1 MSTRNISGIEAPLA
15 SGNRDTGRSNR
26 FRLPAFIL
34 PVLLGA
40 LAFFFVTGGGIL
52 RPTNL
57 GWLMGGDPGMDLL
70 GWMFFRDTPFWQQ
83 PIGANWPFG
92 MELGSAL
99 IYTDSLLLLAF
110 PFKLFSGLLPPNF
123 QYFGFW
129 ILICFILQAIFAWK
143 LLGKPSSGTGILPVL
158 QTDEPEAFRPTELGV
173 KALATLF
180 FLLAPSF
187 LWRMQ
192 WHMMLAAHWLILA
205 ALCLYFSDRFRYFP
219 WLVLLAVA
227 SLVTPIIFTMVLLI
241 FGAGLLKA
249 WLRKEQPLPWLIGSS
264 LATGLILAIVMWEG
278 GYFTVSDVGAG
289 GFGDYRMSLAGFID
303 PLPGVPGEK
312 AAWSTLLP
320 SLPKDSGNYEGFCFL
335 GTGVLVLVGTAI
347 FALVKNCRSWIPQ
360 LSWRNRKLWFT
371 AIPIGAVF
379 IFSILFALSNNIGI
393 GTHIFVH
400 YDIPGIIARE
410 IAPFRASARFIWPA
424 YYLIIAGLLAV
435 TMRGFRPKTSSAI
448 LAGCLVLQ
456 VADSWHALRA
466 VRHRYQTDLFHTS
479 LSSPFWQQAADRYRK
494 VLYVF
499 PSDAPPPYF
508 ALCYLA
514 ASHHRPINIGSW
526 ARFDE
531 RKLDAARDKLV
542 QVVRSGAWDP
552 NALYVFETTGI
563 WSSAVLRMK
572 PNDWV
577 GVVDGLPVLA
587 PGWLQG
593 RRQDPVQISHQS
605 LPIYVLGRTLSFA
618 AASPGL
624 QFLGYGWDDQDNQ
637 GQLRSWSVGNFV
649 SFNFQLSSTPTT
661 DLLLSLDALA
671 VVNKRHPEQKV
682 EVTVNSQPV
691 GSFSYTQQDPQG
703 RRTIRIPRELVV
715 NRNNIVEI
723 ELNLPDAVSS
733 AMIGWSQRWDLRK
746 LALQVNALELS
757 PAPNQLTGTL

>member
-1 MSTRNISGIEAPLA
+1 VSTRNISGIEAPLA
-15 SGNRDTGRSNR
+15 SGNQDTGRSDR

-110 PFKLFSGLLPPNF
+110 PFKLFSGLLPPYF

-129 ILICFILQAIFAWK
+129 ILICFC
-143 LLGKPSSGTGILPVL
+143 L
-158 QTDEPEAFRPTELGV
+158 QTVFGYQ
-173 KALATLF
+173 LAGRFSANRWHKTLSALF
-180 FLLAPSF
+180 FVLAPSF

-205 ALCLYFSDRFRYFP
+205 ALCLYFSDRFRYFF

-227 SLVTPIIFTMVLLI
+227 SLVTPILFAMVLLI
-241 FGAGLLKA
+241 FGAALLKA

-278 GYFTVSDVGAG
+278 GYFTVTDVGAG
-289 GFGDYRMSLAGFID
+289 GFGDYRVSLAGFID
-303 PLPGVPGEK
+303 PSPGAPGEK
-312 AAWSTLLP
+312 AAWSALLP
-320 SLPKDSGNYEGFCFL
+320 SLPKDNGNYEGFCFL
-335 GTGVLVLVGTAI
+335 GAGVLVLVGTAV
-347 FALVKNCRSWIPQ
+347 FAFVKNRRSWIPK
-360 LSWRNRKLWFT
+360 LAWRNRKLWFT
-371 AIPIGAVF
+371 VMPIGAVF

-393 GTHIFVH
+393 GPHILVH
-400 YDIPGIIARE
+400 YEIPGIIARE
-410 IAPFRASARFIWPA
+410 IAPFRASARFVWPA

-435 TMRGFRPKTSSAI
+435 TVRGFRTKTSSAI

-456 VADSWHALRA
+456 VADSWHALRV

-494 VLYVF
+494 ILYVF

-508 ALCYLA
+508 ALCYFA

-531 RKLDAARDKLV
+531 GKLEAARDKLV
-542 QVVRSGAWDP
+542 QVVRSGTWDP
-552 NALYVFETTGI
+552 TALYVFETTGL

-572 PNDWV
+572 SDDWV

-593 RRQDPVQISHQS
+593 QRQDPVQIWHQS
-605 LPIYVLGRTLSFA
+605 LPTYVLGRPLSLT

-624 QFLGYGWDDQDNQ
+624 QFLGYGWDDQDSQ
-637 GQLRSWSVGNFV
+637 RRLGSWSIGNFA
-649 SFNFQLSSTPTT
+649 SFNFQLSSTPTA

-682 EVTVNSQPV
+682 EVSVNSLPV
-691 GSFSYTQQDPQG
+691 GSFSYTRQDPQG

-715 NRNNIVEI
+715 NRNNVVEI
-723 ELNLPDAVSS
+723 EFHLPDAVSS
-733 AMIGWSQRWDLRK
+733 AMIGWSQRWDPRK
-746 LALQVNALELS
+746 LALQVKAVELS